1 MLKAILFDLDDTLI
15 DWGDFFGQWDAV
27 ERMYIGG
34 VYDYIRAQGH
44 DIGDQDSFR
53 ELYFKRTVAAWDD
66 ARTTLIAPHL
76 GRILVETA
84 AIVGVP
90 EADRDADAL
99 LNAYGWSAV
108 RGTAPFPDAID
119 SLRMLREQG
128 LKLGLVTNAFQ
139 PMRLRDREIEEHGLL
154 EFFPHCRISAAD
166 VGYLKPHPEI
176 FTRALDQLEVTADE
190 AIFIGDNPVADI
202 AGAQAAGMRA
212 VMRVTEK
219 LKPLLS
225 GLIIPDAA
233 VNTLEELP
241 AVLDEW
247 YPDWRSMEPA

>member
-34 VYDYIRAQGH
+34 VYEYIRAQGH
-44 DIGDQDSFR
+44 DIGDLDSFR
-53 ELYFKRTVAAWDD
+53 ELYFERTVAAWDD

-90 EADRDADAL
+90 EADRDTDAL
-99 LNAYGWSAV
+99 LNAYGWRAV

-154 EFFPHCRISAAD
+154 EFFPDCRISAAD

-176 FTRALDQLEVTADE
+176 FTQALDLLEVSADE

-247 YPDWRSMEPA
+247 YPNWRSVEPA